1 MPLLL
6 SSGDSLKFAAQVRTL
21 LSRSMTCTDSLPSG
35 LAIHFAHAVQA
46 CYRIREQVPAD
57 EEVNGAF
64 VRAADDAVNDGDVTR
79 YMRGKEATVP
89 SLCSAWSPSS
99 RRFSTALDA

>member
-1 MPLLL
+1 
-6 SSGDSLKFAAQVRTL
+6 
-21 LSRSMTCTDSLPSG
+21 MTCTDSLPSG
-35 LAIHFAHAVQA
+35 LAIHVAPMLCRPDTESV
-46 CYRIREQVPAD
+46 RRRSGEQVPAD